1 MYTSQQIDEI
11 MTELDLDPT
20 DASARSIVEQL
31 ANSKPAVAVDQNFIS
46 QLRADLQQRTRAT
59 NQSEIKTSKSTNIF
73 SMFMNKTLA
82 AALVVAVVVIAGG
95 AWYMQS
101 SNTPLFNGASFGGG
115 NADQLLSGKYDV
127 TGVKEESF
135 GDLGKVA
142 IISASEAA
150 TKGGTGMGGDT
161 RTTANSASGSAEL
174 SMAAGSTEPGMMPA
188 PDKLIAPGE
197 PYPGAVYYTFNY
209 EGPQNLTG
217 LNEQQPVLKRSKPE
231 QPSSLVDRIVNALSF
246 GLIDLNTLKNIKIQN
261 FAFVEDRDYGYAV
274 NVDLQYGV
282 VNMYQNY
289 ERWPQQP
296 MYACSD
302 VGNCANPSQLKP
314 EDMPA
319 DEETIAIAEDFLK
332 EYAISKEGYST
343 PRIADQSNWRILYE
357 QAPADQKTS
366 IYIPDQ
372 VQVVYP
378 LMLEGKEV
386 YDEGGSVYGL
396 SVMVDVRSK
405 RVSNASEL
413 TSKQFERSDYKG
425 ETDGKRIIKIAE
437 NGGFRNSLYI
447 DPNSRKVELKL
458 GAPTIEMVKIYYS
471 SDNYRTNSDL
481 YMPAMVFPIENW
493 KEAGY
498 WRKNVIVPLVKSI
511 LDTDTQSQP
520 QPMPVDLPVS
530 SPSVQGATEPAIM
543 PENVA
548 R

>member
-1 MYTSQQIDEI
+1 MYTSQQIDQI
-11 MTELDLDPT
+11 MAELGLSPAD
-20 DASARSIVEQL
+20 SEARNIVEQL
-31 ANSKPAVAVDQNFIS
+31 ANSKPAVVVDQNFIS

-59 NQSEIKTSKSTNIF
+59 NQNEIKPSKSINIF

-82 AALVVAVVVIAGG
+82 GALVVAVVVIAGG

-150 TKGGTGMGGDT
+150 AKGGTGMNADT

-174 SMAAGSTEPGMMPA
+174 SMTAGSTEPGMPTA
-188 PDKLIAPGE
+188 DKMIAPGE

-282 VNMYQNY
+282 VNIYQNW

-296 MYACSD
+296 TYACSD
-302 VGNCANPSQLKP
+302 VGNCVNPSQLKP
-314 EDMPA
+314 EDMPSN
-319 DEETIAIAEDFLK
+319 EETIAIANDFLN
-332 EYAISKEGYST
+332 EYAISKEGYAS
-343 PRIADQSNWRILYE
+343 PRVADQSNWRILYE
-357 QAPADQKTS
+357 QASADQKSS

-396 SVMVDVRSK
+396 SVMVDVRTK

-425 ETDGKRIIKIAE
+425 ETDDKRIIGIAE

-458 GAPTIEMVKIYYS
+458 GAPTVEMVKIYYS

-511 LDTDTQSQP
+511 LDTDVQSQP
-520 QPMPVDLPVS
+520 QPMPVDLPES
-530 SPSVQGATEPAIM
+530 NVQGAATTEPAIM